1 MGFGANGGFDFTKKL
16 KEMLRKKDG
25 VWSERWICITKEKRE
40 FLRKKKGFGTNG
52 GFGCIKKKRELIVE
66 KYKEKRG
73 GLGSTVDLILYR
85 NRTNCEEKR
94 WGWSQWW
101 I

>member
-1 MGFGANGGFDFTKKL
+1 MGFGANGGF
-16 KEMLRKKDG
+16 
-25 VWSERWICITKEKRE
+25 
-40 FLRKKKGFGTNG
+40 
-52 GFGCIKKKRELIVE
+52 GCRKKKRELIVE
-66 KYKEKRG
+66 KYEEKRG

-94 WGWSQWW
+94 WGWSQRW